1 MSETATGHDFASLR
15 QNVLV
20 VDPSETGWDEARRA
34 WNLASNQIPVAVAFP
49 EAADE
54 VAAVVNFAR
63 ENGLRVA
70 AQATGHFAGTL
81 PALDDA
87 ILVKTERMRGVEI
100 DADAARARVEAGAQW
115 GDVAVPAADHGL
127 AGLAGTAPDVGVVGY
142 TLGGGLGWLARRY
155 GLAANS
161 VLAAEVV
168 TADGEF
174 RRVDRE
180 HEPDLFWA
188 LRGGGGSFGVVTA
201 LEFSLYPVARLY
213 AGDLLWPVERA
224 TEILHAWRGWVET
237 VPRELTSVG
246 RLLHLPPI
254 PDIPEPL
261 RGRSFVLVEAA
272 YIGSEEDGRELLRP
286 LRERGPELDTFAMIA
301 PPGLAALHMD
311 PPEPVPAA
319 GDGGLLTALPAEAV
333 DRLVEAAGADSGT
346 ALLSVELRHLGGAL
360 AEPSPEHGAVGDI
373 DAAFAH
379 FSVGMTMTPDL
390 ADAVGRDVERVM
402 DLLGPWDAGRT
413 YFNFTER
420 RAESNGLFP
429 AETVSRLRAIKR
441 RVDPENMF
449 LACHPVAPA

>member
-1 MSETATGHDFASLR
+1 MSETATAHDFAALR
-15 QNVLV
+15 ARVTV
-20 VDPSETGWDEARRA
+20 VDPSETGWDEARRG
-34 WNLASNQIPVAVAFP
+34 WNLASDQMPVAVAFP
-49 EAADE
+49 ATADQ
-54 VAAVVNFAR
+54 VAAVVDFAR
-63 ENGLRVA
+63 ANGLRVA
-70 AQATGHFAGTL
+70 PQATGHFAGTL
-81 PALDDA
+81 APLDDA
-87 ILVKTERMRGVEI
+87 ILVKTERMRGVTI
-100 DADAARARVEAGAQW
+100 DPDARRARVEAGAQW
-115 GDVAVPAADHGL
+115 ADVAVPAASHGL

-168 TADGEF
+168 TADGQL

-180 HEPDLFWA
+180 RESELFWA

-201 LEFSLYPVARLY
+201 LEFSLYPVAELY

-224 TEILHAWRGWVET
+224 SEILHAWRDWVET

-272 YIGSEEDGRELLRP
+272 YIGSEDDGRELLRP
-286 LRERGPELDTFAMIA
+286 LREREPELDTFAMIPA
-301 PPGLAALHMD
+301 PGLAALHMD
-311 PPEPVPAA
+311 PPAPVPAA
-319 GDGGLLTALPAEAV
+319 GDGGLLSALPAEAV
-333 DRLVEAAGADSGT
+333 DGVVQAAGPESGT
-346 ALLSVELRHLGGAL
+346 VLLSVELRHLGGAL
-360 AEPSPEHGAVGDI
+360 AEPSPEHGAVGEI

-379 FSVGMTMTPDL
+379 FSVGLAMTPDV
-390 ADAVGRDVERVM
+390 AAAVRHEVERV
-402 DLLGPWDAGRT
+402 LGVLAPWEAGRT

-420 RAESNGLFP
+420 RVESNGLFP
-429 AETVSRLRAIKR
+429 EETVRRLAAIKR
-441 RVDPENMF
+441 QVDPDNIF